1 MLAVPATAVSRSPNG
16 PRPINLSRDTRQIL
30 ELLDLSFGRWYGS
43 QGRRVFYDRL
53 SLGQVNPL
61 ALRLNMMTS
70 GFVPG
75 FVWEENGRIVGNLT
89 LLGSE
94 VFGRYLIA
102 NVAVHPDYRRRGIAR
117 ALLQEA
123 LDHIIGWGGR
133 TVMLQVE
140 NDNDPAITL
149 YRTSGFHILGT
160 MNRWQA
166 SPSNL
171 RYVPIQANSV
181 GQLRA
186 LGQRDWRA
194 AYHLDRAIVHPD
206 LNWPAPPS
214 PDFYQT
220 GLWRS
225 LVDFL
230 NGRKSTAWV
239 AEMRSGAKGNHELIG
254 LVSISSE
261 WGRPTW
267 LRIRVDPTW
276 QEEVEPPLLNIA
288 IKHLKR
294 IRGGTVRMNHPADDQ
309 LANQLLSNANFRIQR
324 SLTVMTLDLT
334 KKGR

>member
-1 MLAVPATAVSRSPNG
+1 MLAVPVTAVGQSSSG
-16 PRPINLSRDTRQIL
+16 PRPINLSRDTRQVL

-43 QGRRVFYDRL
+43 QGRRVLYDRL
-53 SLGQVNPL
+53 SLSQVNPL

-70 GFVPG
+70 GFIPG
-75 FVWEENGRIVGNLT
+75 FVWEEDGRIVGNLT

-123 LDHIIGWGGR
+123 LDHIILWGGR
-133 TVMLQVE
+133 TMMLQVE
-140 NDNDPAITL
+140 SVNEPAITL

-171 RYVPIQANSV
+171 RYVPVQANSV
-181 GQLRA
+181 GQFRTLS
-186 LGQRDWRA
+186 QRDWRA
-194 AYHLDRAIVHPD
+194 AYQLDRAIVHPD

-214 PDFYQT
+214 PDFYKT

-230 NGRKSTAWV
+230 NGRKSSAWV
-239 AEMRSGAKGNHELIG
+239 AELRPGAKGVRELIG
-254 LVSISSE
+254 LVSINSE
-261 WGRPTW
+261 WGRPIW
-267 LRIRVDPTW
+267 LRTRVNPSW
-276 QEEVEPPLLNIA
+276 QEEVEPSLLNTA

-294 IRGGTVRMNHPADDQ
+294 VRGGTIRMNHPADDQ
-309 LANQLLSNANFRIQR
+309 LANQLLSDANFRIQR
-324 SLTVMTLDLT
+324 SLTVMTLDIT
-334 KKGR
+334 K